1 MAMPFYQEPA
11 ELPDGFAGIVRLFP
25 LPNLVLFPHVVQALH
40 IFEPRYREMLEDA
53 LAGDQL
59 ISLALLQPGWE
70 PHYEQRPPIYPVACI
85 GRVVAHARL
94 EDGRYNILLHGLKR
108 ATVIREFPPD
118 HSFRLAE
125 VAQLDDLYPAD
136 GGDRRARIE
145 RDLMHTFQQLVP
157 DSPAIQE
164 QFEQLMSRQLPL
176 GVLADV
182 VAYTLPLEVQFKQ
195 QLLAEWNVDARA
207 EQLLARLQLL
217 AEQPLA
223 ERGTRPFPPDFST
236 N

>member
-1 MAMPFYQEPA
+1 MTLFQEPA
-11 ELPDGFAGIVRLFP
+11 ELPEGFAGVVRLFP

-70 PHYEQRPPIYPVACI
+70 QEYEGRPAIFPVTCI

-94 EDGRYNILLHGLKR
+94 EDGRYNILLHGLRR
-108 ATVIREFPPD
+108 AAIVREFPPE

-125 VAQLDDLYPAD
+125 VAIMDDVYPS
-136 GGDRRARIE
+136 GGATRRTQIQ
-145 RDLMHTFQQLVP
+145 RDLLRIFQRLVP
-157 DSPAIQE
+157 DSPVAQE
-164 QFEQLMSRQLPL
+164 QFEQLLSQQLPL
-176 GVLADV
+176 GVVTDV
-182 VAYTLPLEVQFKQ
+182 VAFSLPLELDFKR
-195 QLLAEWNVDARA
+195 QLLSEWNVDTRA
-207 EQLLARLQLL
+207 EQLLERLQKWN
-217 AEQPLA
+217 APTHGD
-223 ERGTRPFPPDFST
+223 GTGQGFPPDFSE